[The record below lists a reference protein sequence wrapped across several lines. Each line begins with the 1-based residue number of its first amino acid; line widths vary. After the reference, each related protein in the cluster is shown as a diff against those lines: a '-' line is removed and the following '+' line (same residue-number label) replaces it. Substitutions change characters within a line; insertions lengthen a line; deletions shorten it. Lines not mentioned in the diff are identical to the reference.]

1 MKKKLLPAAALGAL
15 LSLCPGLAALGE
27 EAPGT
32 LLLRQPTLARE
43 HLAFI
48 YGGDVWVTDRAG
60 QHPERL
66 TVHASASSPRFSP
79 DGQWIAYSATYA
91 GNTDVYVIPAGG
103 GQPRRLTF
111 HPARDEVQGWSP
123 DGKRILFASPREVA
137 NNRSNQLYEIAL
149 SGGFERKLM
158 EAVAWE
164 ASWSPDGTRLAY
176 RPYRTA
182 YEGPSG
188 WRRYRGGETTPIW
201 ILNPSTGAFE
211 QVPHENA
218 TDRAPVWAGD
228 EVVFISDRSVGA
240 ANVFAYDTRG
250 KQLRQLSKETLWD
263 VRNLA
268 VYGRSAVY
276 ESGGRLEELDLDSGK
291 VTPLAITLSTEA
303 AQLRPQ
309 WKDASKT
316 ITAAVLSPSGKR
328 VVVTARGDVFT
339 VPVKDGSVRNLTH
352 SPGVRDKD
360 ALWSPDGARIAYI
373 TDLGMQHAL
382 VVRDQDG
389 LEKPHV
395 YPLPKPSYYRLLAWS
410 PDGATLVYEDNHLHL
425 YAFAVEKAASTLIDR
440 SPDRAGFEVNF
451 SPDSRWLAY
460 TIQGENHFTRIRL
473 HDFTTGQNADVT
485 DGLADADSPVFA
497 PGGYLYFTASI
508 NSGPSQIFL
517 DLSTQERSVRRG
529 LYAAVLAAD
538 GHSPLLPKSGDEEP
552 GKADADDKGSC
563 KAPGAK
569 SDKPSDKAGAKDD
582 KDSKD
587 ANDAK
592 DPKDPKDSKA
602 DKAPKPYKVDLEG
615 LASRIVGF
623 QVAERRYESLAVGC
637 DGALYYLERRQPG
650 VTAEPPDAEPGNDG
664 ELYRFDFTERKAK
677 SLKQGLQD
685 FSISADGKKLLL
697 LYAKGKMEVGDANE
711 KLEAKAVD
719 LSQLGMY
726 VDPAAEWQQIFDET
740 WWMEK
745 EFFYDPNMHGLDWNA
760 VYARYKPLVKYV
772 QRREDLTELLV
783 EMIGEMQVGH
793 NRTGGGDLPGEGST
807 RTGLLGADF
816 AVENGHYR
824 IKTIYR
830 GDRWNPFLRAPL
842 AVPGVKVSEG
852 DYLLAVNGRPLDASV
867 NVYSLFENTVDR
879 QVTLSVGADASGAGA
894 RNVVVEPIADETPL
908 RQWRWIEKNREYV
921 GKKTAGK
928 VAYVYL
934 PNTAADGF
942 QYFNRMFFAQIE
954 KPALIVDERR
964 NGGGQAA
971 NYIIEILGRPYLASW
986 KDRDAQLFS
995 TPGGAIYGPK
1005 VMLAD
1010 QDAGSG
1016 GDFLPWAFK
1025 HQKLGTLIGTRTWG
1039 GLIGIAANP
1048 PLIDGGALSVPF
1060 FRFFTPEGEW
1070 RVENEGV
1077 APDVEVTLDPAA
1089 VNRGEDPQLDAAIA
1103 TALSQL
1109 KDFKP
1114 VELKSAPPYPT
1125 PLGK

>member
-1 MKKKLLPAAALGAL
+1 MNKRFLPAGALGL
-15 LSLCPGLAALGE
+15 LLVCLSFAAAAE
-27 EAPGT
+27 EMTGT
-32 LLLRQPTLARE
+32 LLLRQPTLSRD

-48 YGGDVWVTDRAG
+48 YGGDIWVADRDG

-66 TVHASASSPRFSP
+66 TVHGSASGPRFSP
-79 DGQWIAYSATYA
+79 DGQWIAYTGTYA
-91 GNTDVYVIPAGG
+91 GNADVYVIPVAG

-111 HPARDEVQGWSP
+111 HPARDEVDGWTP
-123 DGKRILFASPREVA
+123 DGRQILFASPRAVA
-137 NNRSNQLYEIAL
+137 NNRSNQLYEIPL
-149 SGGFERKLM
+149 TGGFEHKVM

-188 WRRYRGGETTPIW
+188 WRRYRGGTTTPIW
-201 ILNPSTGAFE
+201 ILDPTSGAWE
-211 QVPHENA
+211 QIPHANA

-228 EVVFISDRSVGA
+228 QVLFISDRSEGA
-240 ANVFAYDTRG
+240 ANLFAYDTRSR
-250 KQLRQLSKETLWD
+250 QLRQLSKETVWD
-263 VRNLA
+263 VRNVG
-268 VYGRSAVY
+268 VYGRTAVY
-276 ESGGRLEELDLDSGK
+276 EAGGRLKDLDLDSGA
-291 VTPLAITLSTEA
+291 VRPLTITVATEA

-309 WKDASKT
+309 WKDAGKT
-316 ITAAVLSPSGKR
+316 ITAAFLSPTGKR

-339 VPVKDGSVRNLTH
+339 VPVKDGSIRNLTH

-360 ALWSPDGARIAYI
+360 GIWSPDGSRIAYL
-373 TDLGMQHAL
+373 TDLGMQHAI
-382 VVRDQDG
+382 VVRDQAG
-389 LEKPHV
+389 LEPPHV
-395 YPLPKPSYYRLLAWS
+395 YPLAKPSYYRLLAWS

-425 YAFAVEKAASTLIDR
+425 YSFALERAASTLIDR
-440 SPDRAGFEVNF
+440 SLDRGGFNVNF

-460 TIQGENHFTRIRL
+460 TVQGENHFTRIRL
-473 HDFTTGQNADVT
+473 HDFSTGHNADVT
-485 DGLADADSPVFA
+485 DGLSDADSPVFA

-517 DLSTQERSVRRG
+517 DLSTQERSIRRG
-529 LYAAVLAAD
+529 LYVAVLAAD
-538 GHSPLLPKSGDEEP
+538 GRSPLLPRTGDEDA
-552 GKADADDKGSC
+552 GADADDKGGC
-563 KAPGAK
+563 KAPAVTGG
-569 SDKPSDKAGAKDD
+569 DKKAGKAAAKKDD
-582 KDSKD
+582 K
-587 ANDAK
+587 
-592 DPKDPKDSKA
+592 PGGGA
-602 DKAPKPYKVDLEG
+602 DKTPKPMKVDLEG
-615 LASRIVGF
+615 LQNRIVGL
-623 QVAERRYESLAVGC
+623 QVAERRYDSLAVAC
-637 DGALYYLERRQPG
+637 DGALFYVEHRQPG

-677 SLKQGLQD
+677 SLKQGIED
-685 FSISADGKKLLL
+685 ISMSADGKKLLL
-697 LYAKGKMEVGDANE
+697 LYAKGKMEIADASD
-711 KLEAKAVD
+711 KLDPKPID

-726 VDPAAEWQQIFDET
+726 VDPVAEWRQIFDEA

-760 VYARYKPLVKYV
+760 VYARYQPLLKYV
-772 QRREDLTELLV
+772 QRREDLTELLI

-793 NRTGGGDLPGEGST
+793 NRTSGGDVPGEAST
-807 RTGLLGADF
+807 RTGLLGADY
-816 AVENGHYR
+816 AVENGRYR
-824 IKTIYR
+824 IRTIYR

-842 AVPGVKVSEG
+842 AVPGVRVSEG
-852 DYLLAVNGRPLDASV
+852 DYLLAVNGRALDAKE
-867 NVYSLFENTVDR
+867 NLYALFEQTVDK
-879 QVTLSVGADASGAGA
+879 QVTLKVGPDASGAGA
-894 RNVVVEPIADETPL
+894 HNVVVQPIGDEAPL

-921 GKKTAGK
+921 ERKTAGQA
-928 VAYVYL
+928 AYVYL
-934 PNTAADGF
+934 PNTAAEGF
-942 QYFNRMFFAQIE
+942 QYFNRMFFAQVE
-954 KPALIVDERR
+954 KPALIVDERK

-971 NYIIEILGRPYLASW
+971 NYFIEILGRPYLASW

-1048 PLIDGGALSVPF
+1048 PLIDGGALSVPY

-1070 RVENEGV
+1070 AVENQGV
-1077 APDVEVTLDPAA
+1077 APDIEVTLDPAA

-1103 TALSQL
+1103 TVLAQL

-1125 PLGK
+1125 TPGK

>member
-1 MKKKLLPAAALGAL
+1 MVTRLTPAGVVATLCLAVCLPAA
-15 LSLCPGLAALGE
+15 GE

-32 LLLRQPTLARE
+32 LLLRQPTLSRE
-43 HLAFI
+43 RLAFV
-48 YGGDVWVTDRAG
+48 YGGDIWVAG
-60 QHPERL
+60 RDGSHPVRL
-66 TVHASASSPRFSP
+66 TVHASASGPHFSP
-79 DGQWIAYSATYA
+79 DGLWIAYTATYA
-91 GNTDVYVIPAGG
+91 GNADVYVIPTAG
-103 GQPRRLTF
+103 GQPRRLTW
-111 HPARDEVQGWSP
+111 HPARDEVDGWSP
-123 DGKRILFASPREVA
+123 DGKRILFASPRAIA
-137 NNRSNQLYEIAL
+137 NNRSNQLYEIPLA
-149 SGGFERKLM
+149 GGFERKVM

-188 WRRYRGGETTPIW
+188 WRRYRGGTTTPIW
-201 ILNPSTGAFE
+201 ILNPSSGAWE

-228 EVVFISDRSVGA
+228 EVVFISDRSTGA
-240 ANVFAYDTRG
+240 ANLFAYDTRG
-250 KQLRQLSKETLWD
+250 RQLRQLSKETLWD
-263 VRNLA
+263 VRSFGIS
-268 VYGRSAVY
+268 GRTAVY
-276 ESGGRLEELDLDSGK
+276 ESGGRLKELDLDSGA
-291 VTPLAITLSTEA
+291 TRPLTITLATEA

-309 WKDASKT
+309 WKDAGKNISS
-316 ITAAVLSPSGKR
+316 AFLSPTGKR

-339 VPVKDGSVRNLTH
+339 VPVKDGSIRNLTH

-360 ALWSPDGARIAYI
+360 AVWSPDGTRIAYI
-373 TDLGMQHAL
+373 TDLGMQHAI
-382 VVRDQDG
+382 VVRDQEG

-395 YPLPKPSYYRLLAWS
+395 YALPKPSYYHLLAWS

-425 YAFAVEKAASTLIDR
+425 YAFALGRAASALIDR
-440 SPDRAGFEVNF
+440 SLDRGGFEVSF

-460 TIQGENHFTRIRL
+460 TVQGENRFTRIRL
-473 HDFTTGQNADVT
+473 HDLVSGHNTDVT
-485 DGLADADSPVFA
+485 DGRADADSPVFA

-508 NSGPSQIFL
+508 NSGPSQVGL
-517 DLSTQERSVRRG
+517 DLSSQERALRRG
-529 LYAAVLAAD
+529 IYVAVLAAD
-538 GHSPLLPKSGDEEP
+538 GRSPLLPRTGDEDAR
-552 GKADADDKGSC
+552 GDADDKGSC
-563 KAPGAK
+563 KAPAGK
-569 SDKPSDKAGAKDD
+569 GDKTDAAARKDD
-582 KDSKD
+582 KG
-587 ANDAK
+587 DAK
-592 DPKDPKDSKA
+592 AEAKTDAKA
-602 DKAPKPYKVDLEG
+602 DKGPKPVKVDLAG
-615 LASRIVGF
+615 LESRIVGF
-623 QVAERRYESLAVGC
+623 PVAERRYESLAVAC
-637 DGALYYLERRQPG
+637 DGALFYVERRQPG

-664 ELYRFDFTERKAK
+664 ELYRFDFSERKAK
-677 SLKQGLQD
+677 SLKQGIQD
-685 FSISADGKKLLL
+685 ISMSGDGKKLLL
-697 LYAKGKMEVGDANE
+697 VYAKGKMEIADASD
-711 KLEAKAVD
+711 KLDPKPID
-719 LSQLGMY
+719 LTQLGMY
-726 VDPAAEWQQIFDET
+726 VDPAAEWRQIFDEA

-760 VYARYKPLVKYV
+760 VYARYQPLLRFV
-772 QRREDLTELLV
+772 QRREDLTDLLI

-793 NRTGGGDLPGEGST
+793 NRTSGGDLPAEPPT

-816 AVENGHYR
+816 ALENDHYR
-824 IKTIYR
+824 ITTIYR

-842 AVPGVKVSEG
+842 AVPGVRVSEG
-852 DYLLAVNGRPLDASV
+852 DYLLAVNGRPLDAS
-867 NVYSLFENTVDR
+867 ENLYALLEQTVDR
-879 QVTLSVGADASGAGA
+879 QVTLSVGPDASGAGA
-894 RNVVVEPIADETPL
+894 HNIVVQPIADEAPL
-908 RQWRWIEKNREYV
+908 RQWRWIEHNRDYV
-921 GKKTAGK
+921 GQKTAGR

-954 KPALIVDERR
+954 KSALIVDERR
-964 NGGGQAA
+964 NSGGQAA

-995 TPGGAIYGPK
+995 TPGGGIYGPK

-1016 GDFLPWAFK
+1016 GDFLPWAFR

-1048 PLIDGGALSVPF
+1048 PFIDGGQLTVPF

-1077 APDVEVTLDPAA
+1077 APDIEVTLDPAA

-1103 TALSQL
+1103 TVLGQL

-1114 VELKSAPPYPT
+1114 VERTSAPPYPT
-1125 PLGK
+1125 TLGK

>member
-1 MKKKLLPAAALGAL
+1 MNKKLLAAAALGL
-15 LSLCPGLAALGE
+15 LLGCLGLEARGE
-27 EAPGT
+27 ESPGT
-32 LLLRQPTLARE
+32 RLLRQPTLARE

-60 QHPERL
+60 RHPARL

-91 GNTDVYVIPAGG
+91 GNTDVYVIPVGG

-111 HPARDEVQGWSP
+111 HPARDEVDGWSP

-137 NNRSNQLYEIAL
+137 NSRSNQLYEIPL
-149 SGGFERKLM
+149 TGGFEHKIM
-158 EAVAWE
+158 QAVAWE

-201 ILNPSTGAFE
+201 ILNPASGAFE

-218 TDRAPVWAGD
+218 TDRAPAWAGD
-228 EVVFISDRSVGA
+228 EVIFISDRSAGA
-240 ANVFAYDTRG
+240 ANLFAWDTRTR
-250 KQLRQLSKETLWD
+250 QLRQLSKETLWD
-263 VRNLA
+263 VRNFA

-276 ESGGRLEELDLDSGK
+276 EAGGRLQELDLDSAR
-291 VTPLAITLSTEA
+291 VTPLVITLATEA

-309 WKDASKT
+309 WKDASRN
-316 ITAAVLSPSGKR
+316 ITAAVLTPTGKR

-339 VPVKDGSVRNLTH
+339 VPVKDGSVRNLTR

-360 ALWSPDGARIAYI
+360 ALSGPDGTHIAYI
-373 TDLGMQHAL
+373 TDLGMQHAI

-389 LEKPHV
+389 LEKPQVH
-395 YPLPKPSYYRLLAWS
+395 PLPKPGYYRLLAWS

-425 YAFAVEKAASTLIDR
+425 YAYAIDKAASTLIDR
-440 SPDRAGFEVNF
+440 SLDRAAFVVSF

-460 TIQGENHFTRIRL
+460 TIQGANHFTRIRL
-473 HDFTTGQNADVT
+473 HDFTTGLNADVT

-508 NSGPSQIFL
+508 NSGPSQVGL
-517 DLSTQERSVRRG
+517 DLSTQERSIRRG

-538 GHSPLLPKSGDEEP
+538 GHSPLLPRSGDEEP
-552 GKADADDKGSC
+552 GKADADDQGGC
-563 KAPGAK
+563 KAPAAK
-569 SDKPSDKAGAKDD
+569 SDKPGAR
-582 KDSKD
+582 
-587 ANDAK
+587 DAK
-592 DPKDPKDSKA
+592 GPGDAKA
-602 DKAPKPYKVDLEG
+602 HKAPPAYKVDLAG
-615 LASRIVGF
+615 LGSRIVGF

-650 VTAEPPDAEPGNDG
+650 VTAEPPGAEPGNDG
-664 ELYRFDFTERKAK
+664 ELYRFDFAERKAK
-677 SLKQGLQD
+677 SLKQGIQD

-697 LYAKGKMEVGDANE
+697 LYAKGKMEVGDASD
-711 KLEAKAVD
+711 KLDAKPVD

-726 VDPAAEWQQIFDET
+726 VDPAAEWRQIFDEA

-760 VYARYKPLVKYV
+760 VYARYQPLLKYV
-772 QRREDLTELLV
+772 QRREDLTELLT

-793 NRTGGGDLPGEGST
+793 NRTGGGDLPGEAPT

-816 AVENGHYR
+816 AIENGHYR
-824 IKTIYR
+824 IETIYR

-842 AVPGVKVSEG
+842 AVPGIRVSEG
-852 DYLLAVNGRPLDASV
+852 DYLLAVNGRALDASV
-867 NVYSLFENTVDR
+867 NLYALLEQTVDR
-879 QVTLSVGADASGAGA
+879 QVTLSVGADPSGADA
-894 RNVVVEPIADETPL
+894 HNIVVEPIADEAPL
-908 RQWRWIEKNREYV
+908 RQWRWIEHNREYV
-921 GKKTAGK
+921 GRKTAGK

-934 PNTAADGF
+934 PNTAAEGF
-942 QYFNRMFFAQIE
+942 QYFNRMFFAQID

-1005 VMLAD
+1005 LMLAD

-1077 APDVEVTLDPAA
+1077 TPDIEVTLDPAA

-1103 TALSQL
+1103 TALAQL
-1109 KDFKP
+1109 KDYKP

-1125 PLGK
+1125 TLGR

>member
-1 MKKKLLPAAALGAL
+1 MGFEARAAESA
-15 LSLCPGLAALGE
+15 
-27 EAPGT
+27 GT

-48 YGGDVWVTDRAG
+48 YGGDIWVTDRAG
-60 QHPERL
+60 EHPERL

-91 GNTDVYVIPAGG
+91 GNTDVYVIPVGG

-111 HPARDEVQGWSP
+111 HPARDEVDGWSP
-123 DGKRILFASPREVA
+123 DGKQILFASPREVA
-137 NNRSNQLYEIAL
+137 NSRSNQLYEVAL
-149 SGGFERKLM
+149 TGGFEHKVM
-158 EAVAWE
+158 QAVAWE
-164 ASWSPDGTRLAY
+164 ASWSSDGTRLAY

-182 YEGPSG
+182 FEGPSG

-201 ILNPSTGAFE
+201 ILNPRTGAFE

-228 EVVFISDRSVGA
+228 EVVFISDRSPGA
-240 ANVFAYDTRG
+240 ANVFAWDTRA
-250 KQLRQLSKETLWD
+250 KQLRQLSKETVWD
-263 VRNLA
+263 VRNVA

-276 ESGGRLEELDLDSGK
+276 EAGGRLQELDLDSGR
-291 VTPLAITLSTEA
+291 VTPLAITLGTEA

-316 ITAAVLSPSGKR
+316 ITAAVLTPTGKR

-339 VPVKDGSVRNLTH
+339 VPVKDGSVRNLTR

-360 ALWSPDGARIAYI
+360 ALSGPDGTRIAYI
-373 TDLGMQHAL
+373 TDLGMQHAI

-389 LEKPHV
+389 LEKPQVH
-395 YPLPKPSYYRLLAWS
+395 PLPKTGYYRLLAWS

-425 YAFAVEKAASTLIDR
+425 YAFAIDKAASTLIDR
-440 SPDRAGFEVNF
+440 SLDRGGFEVNF

-473 HDFTTGQNADVT
+473 HDFTSGQNADVT

-497 PGGYLYFTASI
+497 PGGYLYFAASI
-508 NSGPSQIFL
+508 NSGPSQVGL
-517 DLSTQERSVRRG
+517 DLSTQERPLRRG

-538 GHSPLLPKSGDEEP
+538 GRSPLLPKSGDEEP
-552 GKADADDKGSC
+552 GKADADDKAGC
-563 KAPGAK
+563 KAPAAK
-569 SDKPSDKAGAKDD
+569 SDKPGAKD
-582 KDSKD
+582 
-587 ANDAK
+587 A
-592 DPKDPKDSKA
+592 KA

-615 LASRIVGF
+615 LSGRIVGL

-677 SLKQGLQD
+677 SLKQGIQD

-697 LYAKGKMEVGDANE
+697 LYAKGKMEVGDAND
-711 KLEAKAVD
+711 KLDAKAVD

-726 VDPAAEWQQIFDET
+726 VDPAAEWRQIFDEA

-760 VYARYKPLVKYV
+760 VYARYQPLVKYV

-793 NRTGGGDLPGEGST
+793 NRTGGGDVPGEAST

-816 AVENGHYR
+816 AIENGHYR
-824 IKTIYR
+824 ILTIYR

-842 AVPGVKVSEG
+842 AVPGMKVSEG
-852 DYLLAVNGRPLDASV
+852 DYLLAVNGRSLDAGV
-867 NVYSLFENTVDR
+867 NLYALLEQTVDK
-879 QVTLSVGADASGAGA
+879 QVTLSVATDPAGADAH
-894 RNVVVEPIADETPL
+894 NIVVEPIADEAPL

-921 GKKTAGK
+921 GRKTAGQ

-934 PNTAADGF
+934 PNTAAEGF

-954 KPALIVDERR
+954 KPALIVDERK

-971 NYIIEILGRPYLASW
+971 NYIIEILSRPYLASW

-1077 APDVEVTLDPAA
+1077 APDIEVTLDPAA

-1103 TALSQL
+1103 TALAQL
-1109 KDFKP
+1109 KDYKP

-1125 PLGK
+1125 ALGK